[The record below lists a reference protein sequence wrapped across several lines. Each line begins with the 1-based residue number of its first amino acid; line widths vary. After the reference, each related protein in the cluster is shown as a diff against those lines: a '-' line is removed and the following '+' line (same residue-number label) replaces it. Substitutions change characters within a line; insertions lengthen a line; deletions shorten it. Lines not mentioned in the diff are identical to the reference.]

1 MNENDIREILEEKI
15 KNAGYYTT
23 EKPPQLYPQKAKAYS
38 LLEDVRAELKSIAL
52 SIESHA
58 QKERNGDKDFEAM
71 KFWFKKIMLLHKK
84 VSEHFS

>member
-38 LLEDVRAELKSIAL
+38 LLGEVRADLQRLLFFAMDRNDGWDDELSEKI
-52 SIESHA
+52 
-58 QKERNGDKDFEAM
+58 KEIIN
-71 KFWFKKIMLLHKK
+71 K